1 MDLGRPVPLL
11 CELNLHGHPYGA
23 GWMNNLK
30 ESKSMEKLDEKI
42 EITLEWIIHK
52 NFTLTLTIMYS
63 KMKFKQKAPEMKG
76 LLIHAG
82 YLPKFLHFL
91 YSLFLPSAPGQ
102 AHSETGQLNGLAYY

>member
-1 MDLGRPVPLL
+1 
-11 CELNLHGHPYGA
+11 
-23 GWMNNLK
+23 
-30 ESKSMEKLDEKI
+30 
-42 EITLEWIIHK
+42 
-52 NFTLTLTIMYS
+52 MYS